1 MRKLKE
7 YLFYA
12 GVDHSMAQRVIDKMR
27 VANLMMTGTLSAI
40 ATVLITVMFVLSFN
54 SNSVQQ
60 NRTVYLV
67 GLLLSLMIFML
78 SWVAKRFIW
87 LVTPLVYA
95 AYSVYYLYGIF
106 IGAIT
111 DPGGKTVT
119 FMVML
124 VFMPILY
131 VNRPI
136 RVILLT
142 VIYDTL
148 FILLCL
154 ANKTGSV
161 LSVDIIDAVF
171 FGVLGVASGLVVNHM
186 KIRGYVSEQKLQEIS
201 RVDQLTQVN
210 NRNAFEF
217 DLFSLNNKCRHS
229 LACVYIDVNGLHE
242 LNNTKGHEY
251 GDEMLKFVAQQI
263 KNTFSEEFTYRVGGD
278 EFVVFVPDI
287 PKAEIGYDV
296 KLMANELKD
305 YGYYIATGYSFMNL
319 RQLSIETLI
328 KTAEAEMF
336 RNKKQFYKDRNI
348 FDREV
353 RN

>member
-1 MRKLKE
+1 
-7 YLFYA
+7 
-12 GVDHSMAQRVIDKMR
+12 
-27 VANLMMTGTLSAI
+27 
-40 ATVLITVMFVLSFN
+40 
-54 SNSVQQ
+54 
-60 NRTVYLV
+60 
-67 GLLLSLMIFML
+67 
-78 SWVAKRFIW
+78 
-87 LVTPLVYA
+87 
-95 AYSVYYLYGIF
+95 
-106 IGAIT
+106 
-111 DPGGKTVT
+111 
-119 FMVML
+119 MVML

-142 VIYDTL
+142 VFYDTL

-154 ANKTGSV
+154 ANKTGPV
-161 LSVDIIDAVF
+161 LSVDIIDALF
-171 FGVLGVASGLVVNHM
+171 FGVLGVASGLVINHM

-201 RVDQLTQVN
+201 RVDQLTRVN

-217 DLFSLNNKCRHS
+217 DLFSLNKKCRHS

-278 EFVVFVPDI
+278 EFVVFVPDT

-319 RQLSIETLI
+319 RQLSIDALI
-328 KTAEAEMF
+328 KTAEVEMF

-353 RN
+353 RNKINN